1 MPLQKTNTRILL
13 HVGFHKTGTS
23 SLQDCLRLNRAL
35 LEPLWR
41 VETLQANPAMRHA
54 TNAARDYSLSRD
66 PEDLA
71 LCQAHLAVW
80 LGQIPRAPGQGLMI
94 SSEDFAGHMPGVGD
108 LIRYDALAPIL
119 SAFVKI
125 AGAVFG
131 GDTEFS
137 VLITTRDPP
146 SWLRSLYWQQSKG
159 RLLTDDFDA
168 FAARLPDAS
177 DHAAMAQDLREGIA
191 PWPVTLTALEEVK
204 DRPLG
209 PAETILDLA
218 DLPAELRAQLIAS
231 PLRNASPSGDLAA
244 TYVALNRLG
253 LASDVLKR
261 RKEDLRQAA
270 VSKPPQTR

>member
-1 MPLQKTNTRILL
+1 M
-13 HVGFHKTGTS
+13 
-23 SLQDCLRLNRAL
+23 QDCLRLNRAL
-35 LEPLWR
+35 LEHLWR
-41 VETLQANPAMRHA
+41 VETLLANPAMRHA
-54 TNAARDYSLSRD
+54 TNAARDYSLSSD

-80 LGQIPRAPGQGLMI
+80 LGQIPRAPGQRLMI

-108 LIRYDALAPIL
+108 LTRYDALTPIL
-119 SAFVKI
+119 SAFVKT

-131 GDTEFS
+131 GDTGFS

-146 SWLRSLYWQQSKG
+146 SWLRSLYWQQSTG

-168 FAARLPDAS
+168 FAARLPEAG
-177 DHAAMAQDLREGIA
+177 DHAAMAQDLRHRIA
-191 PWPVTLTALEEVK
+191 PWPVTLTALEGVK

-209 PAETILDLA
+209 PADDILDLA